1 MLDDPRRSTIEK
13 AGGPAQPQIFLTFDN
28 MRAMRREC
36 VFPRLECSR
45 GSSGGSAGR
54 RAEVAREPRRSP
66 GPRRRTAAPL
76 QASHGPREEP
86 HLDDQEHG
94 QGVR

>member
-36 VFPRLECSR
+36 VFPASRVFARLVPGIR
-45 GSSGGSAGR
+45 RPPSGG
-54 RAEVAREPRRSP
+54 RARA
-66 GPRRRTAAPL
+66 
-76 QASHGPREEP
+76 
-86 HLDDQEHG
+86 
-94 QGVR
+94 